1 MQNKNF
7 KKSYLLNLLQQID
20 NDEYNLKANQNKKIY
35 NPSSTVDKKGFKYK
49 PKENLKSNKRF
60 TPQNLPD
67 YSTAQQKNQKIDKSL
82 YVKNV
87 LRGHLEP
94 DVINDIVSL
103 LDQPRLNYLYNS
115 APYVIREL
123 GKNYNKSAVT
133 PDIFLEFLH
142 KLYSKQNKEE
152 PEQDDEKDYFKDEED
167 EEYGD
172 DDINP
177 DLLHSEYLTDETLK
191 DAFEE
196 ATKENADLMEQIE
209 EKEAEAEGHVEAL
222 HELNEAPAPS
232 IISPKASPKRRGR
245 KSKPKIEHKILED
258 TSFYGAP
265 IESYREFNS
274 LHFDADMKKAILGER
289 FDELSP
295 YFSYFGQQLEYNN
308 IKDLKMRELN
318 KGYKAFFES
327 VK

>member
-20 NDEYNLKANQNKKIY
+20 NDEYNLKANKNKNIY
-35 NPSSTVDKKGFKYK
+35 NPSSTVNKKGFKYK
-49 PKENLKSNKRF
+49 PDLNLKSNKRF

-67 YSTAQQKNQKIDKSL
+67 YSTARQKNQKIDKSL

-152 PEQDDEKDYFKDEED
+152 PDQDNDYLKNEED
-167 EEYGD
+167 EEDFDD

-177 DLLHSEYLTDETLK
+177 DLLQSEYLTDETLK
-191 DAFEE
+191 NEFEE
-196 ATKENADLMEQIE
+196 ATKENADLMHQIE
-209 EKEAEAEGHVEAL
+209 EKEAEAEGHIEAL
-222 HELNEAPAPS
+222 HELNEVPAPS
-232 IISPKASPKRRGR
+232 ITSPKPSPKRRGR
-245 KSKPKIEHKILED
+245 KSKPKIEHKILES

-265 IESYREFNS
+265 IKSYKEFNS
-274 LHFDADMKKAILGER
+274 IGFDAELKKAILGER
-289 FDELSP
+289 FDDLSP
-295 YFSYFGQQLEYNN
+295 YFSYYGEQLEYNN
-308 IKDLKMRELN
+308 IKDLKTRELN

-327 VK
+327 AK